1 MHTSS
6 SLLISHGKTENVSSL
21 SVAVSKDVAMP
32 VKQAEKDQNSETSS
46 SSGRKKGKKK
56 KPQIVISDESDNEES
71 VSVDNRLPLSTA
83 SAGSATVSEPQAQH
97 FAGDMMSEIGSQE
110 EEDFDQDEGEIV
122 VDDNDSSS
130 LVLHLNR
137 RFYST
142 MQESDHT
149 PHSDTNPAMY
159 TAVQSDSNATKLII
173 RSKGPSRTASPLT
186 VDGGKEERGRKGGKK
201 KKKKSKHSKPQGE
214 SGAKPL
220 QLKITIAKLSQ
231 EPWQ

>member
-21 SVAVSKDVAMP
+21 SLAVSKDVAMT
-32 VKQAEKDQNSETSS
+32 VKQAEKEQNSETSS

-71 VSVDNRLPLSTA
+71 VDNRLTLSTA
-83 SAGSATVSEPQAQH
+83 SAGSATVLEPQTQH
-97 FAGDMMSEIGSQE
+97 FAGDMSEIGSQE
-110 EEDFDQDEGEIV
+110 EEDFDQDEEGEIV

-142 MQESDHT
+142 MQDSDHT

-201 KKKKSKHSKPQGE
+201 KRKKKSKHSKPQGE